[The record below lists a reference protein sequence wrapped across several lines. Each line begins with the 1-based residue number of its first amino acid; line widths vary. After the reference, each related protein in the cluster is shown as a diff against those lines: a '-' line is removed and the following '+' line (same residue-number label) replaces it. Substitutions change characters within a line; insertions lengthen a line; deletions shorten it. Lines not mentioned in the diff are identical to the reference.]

1 MKLTTAQIDSRIQRF
16 RAVCRERGLPLTPQR
31 SAIYG
36 FLAATL
42 THPSAQAM
50 YAELKKDFPNLS
62 LATVYKNLEA
72 LDKIG
77 LIRKVV
83 LRDGSARW
91 DADISPHHHI
101 INLTTG
107 AVSDFFDA
115 VALPRPALP
124 RGLTLES
131 ASVHFYVRTARA

>member
-1 MKLTTAQIDSRIQRF
+1 MKLTTTEIDTRIQRF

-31 SAIYG
+31 SAIYS

-42 THPSAQAM
+42 KHPSAQVI
-50 YAELKKDFPNLS
+50 YATLKKDFPHLS

-72 LDKIG
+72 LEKVD
-77 LIRKVV
+77 LLRKVV
-83 LRDGSARW
+83 LRDGSARF
-91 DADISPHHHI
+91 DADVSPHHHL

-115 VALPRPALP
+115 PALPRPTLP

-131 ASVHFYVRTARA
+131 ASVHFYVRTA

>member
-1 MKLTTAQIDSRIQRF
+1 MKLTAAQINARIQHF
-16 RAVCRERGLPLTPQR
+16 RTVCREQGLPLTPQR
-31 SAIYG
+31 SAIYS

-42 THPSAQAM
+42 EHPSAQAI
-50 YAELKKDFPNLS
+50 YTTLKKDFPNLS

-72 LDKIG
+72 LEKVG
-77 LIRKVV
+77 LIRKVM

-107 AVSDFFDA
+107 AVSDFFGA
-115 VALPRPALP
+115 SALPQPTLP
-124 RGLTLES
+124 RGLTLEF
-131 ASVHFYVRTARA
+131 ASVHFYVRTA